1 MELVLKNELQKA
13 GKLAMVFGLNG
24 QYLLEYAGDLF
35 LSNKELTRAV
45 AAYKMSKVDKNLIK
59 LFIAI
64 ICLLITRINF
74 FTYLYS
80 QCKLLKS
87 VLKFASIGQTSE
99 LLSCLTHCLL
109 TPVTEMP
116 IATRIHL
123 SNLCVLAFIEM
134 ILRVWSEQSKAI
146 YKEFL

>member
-1 MELVLKNELQKA
+1 MTCDIN
-13 GKLAMVFGLNG
+13 VFY
-24 QYLLEYAGDLF
+24 YLL
-35 LSNKELTRAV
+35 
-45 AAYKMSKVDKNLIK
+45 
-59 LFIAI
+59 
-64 ICLLITRINF
+64 
-74 FTYLYS
+74 

-87 VLKFASIGQTSE
+87 VLKFASVGYTSE

-109 TPVTEMP
+109 PPVVIEMS

-134 ILRVWSEQSKAI
+134 TLRVWSEQSKTI